1 MAIAMG
7 WIFRDPHLPYCCT
20 TGVQPLT
27 GRGHHAQ
34 QSQFHQQIDLA
45 LERVLKNSITTIHL
59 KSKLPGNQ
67 VTATFFRF
75 SAKIL
80 T

>member
-34 QSQFHQQIDLA
+34 QSQFHQQSFKKICEFWKEQNKQDLFIH
-45 LERVLKNSITTIHL
+45 RVLENAI
-59 KSKLPGNQ
+59 
-67 VTATFFRF
+67 
-75 SAKIL
+75 
-80 T
+80 

>member
-45 LERVLKNSITTIHL
+45 LERVLKKLNHNHT
-59 KSKLPGNQ
+59 SKKQ
-67 VTATFFRF
+67 VTRLPSYRHFF
-75 SAKIL
+75 
-80 T
+80 